1 MKLILVRCTEI
12 AKIKSKTERKI
23 ERMEGSDMEVMDD
36 ALKSK
41 IVVRCAKAAFLLSAL
56 KSSPNRYV
64 NSTTDD
70 QHEVTKSRLSLSLSL
85 SLYIYIYIICENFL
99 SILLFWNLP
108 QEVELMRR
116 EIRELKMELA
126 RERLKNRRIKLCG
139 LMEVVLEVTVVLCV
153 STFFLML

>member
-1 MKLILVRCTEI
+1 MKRILVRCTEI

-23 ERMEGSDMEVMDD
+23 ERMEGSDMEAMDD

-85 SLYIYIYIICENFL
+85 SLSIYIYIICENFL